1 MTDYLKENIIAVKRV
16 YAWAAGGI
24 FPIISL
30 AFWHMLAVFV
40 KKIEEEGQEK
50 NEESNKDENLKEK
63 ENDKNE
69 NLKEKEIIQE
79 QKTENVQEQNNTEI
93 KKEKT
98 APMTPIDFDLLKTGV
113 KEDNIVEKEKTPE
126 PIPVAL
132 EEKDVE
138 IKFEP
143 SNIEEEKTV
152 FNLKKKEEYKAEPLN
167 TEEEIEE
174 KNVVKDIINDG
185 KGYMMYK
192 EGDNISKDEIE
203 SEQQKIEEVKEEIK
217 INQLNKK
224 ELSEEN
230 KKYFNEIIDK
240 KGRIED
246 YIENKIEKLKQDRI
260 KFPDLLYILF
270 NNGEANS
277 GDTLPSYNEFISRID
292 KNATS
297 ESYAKHFLTLCNYL
311 DVAKMDDVNRKALMN
326 YKDAVERFEAYLNY
340 SNS

>member
-1 MTDYLKENIIAVKRV
+1 LKPQDIIFK
-16 YAWAAGGI
+16 
-24 FPIISL
+24 
-30 AFWHMLAVFV
+30 
-40 KKIEEEGQEK
+40 
-50 NEESNKDENLKEK
+50 SN
-63 ENDKNE
+63 
-69 NLKEKEIIQE
+69 
-79 QKTENVQEQNNTEI
+79 
-93 KKEKT
+93 
-98 APMTPIDFDLLKTGV
+98 
-113 KEDNIVEKEKTPE
+113 
-126 PIPVAL
+126 PVAL

-143 SNIEEEKTV
+143 SNIEEEKTG
-152 FNLKKKEEYKAEPLN
+152 FNLKKEEEYKAEPLN

-174 KNVVKDIINDG
+174 ENVGNPHDIQMAEN
-185 KGYMMYK
+185 
-192 EGDNISKDEIE
+192 EIE
-203 SEQQKIEEVKEEIK
+203 IEQQKIEEVKEEIK

-292 KNATS
+292 KSATP